1 MNATPVPLRAPRAG
15 SLAVALLAALCALA
29 LLAAP
34 HADAAART
42 TWLCSPSL
50 KSDPCRPSLATTQIS
65 PTGTVLGSTQ
75 VTASRKPAFDC
86 FYVYPTVSN
95 QPTPQATLKIDPEE
109 RSIALYQASRY
120 SKDCRVYA
128 PMYRQ
133 ITIQG
138 LLNPKT
144 VTATMQR
151 TGYADVVAAWREY
164 LKHDNKGRGVVLIG
178 HSQGSFVLR
187 SLIAKEIDPKPTV
200 RRRLISAILLGGN
213 VVVKKGSDHGGDFKN
228 VRACHSATQIGCVVA
243 FSTFNATPPANSLF
257 GRASV
262 PIAGLTKA
270 APKNFEVLCTNPAAL
285 GGGSAPLD
293 SIYPTTPF
301 APGTAI
307 GALVPLIGFPVPAVP
322 TQWLEAKGAY
332 TGQCSSDGGA
342 RVLRIAGVDGA
353 PVLKPL
359 TDATWGLH
367 LADANI
373 ALGNLTALV
382 ESQAKA
388 YLKQRR

>member
-1 MNATPVPLRAPRAG
+1 MNALPASRRVPRGVPVAA
-15 SLAVALLAALCALA
+15 ALLAALCSLA

-34 HADAAART
+34 RANAAAAKT

-65 PTGTVLGSTQ
+65 PTGAILGSTT
-75 VTASRKPAFDC
+75 VTAARKPAFDC

-120 SKDCRVYA
+120 SRDCRVYA

-133 ITIQG
+133 VTIQG
-138 LLNPKT
+138 LLNPTT
-144 VTATMQR
+144 VTAQMR
-151 TGYADVVAAWREY
+151 ASAYADVVAAWRDY
-164 LKHDNKGRGVVLIG
+164 LRHENKGRGVVLIG

-187 SLIAKEIDPKPTV
+187 SLIANEIDSRPAV
-200 RRRLISAILLGGN
+200 RRHLISALLLGGN
-213 VVVKKGSDHGGDFKN
+213 VLVKKGSDRGGDFKN
-228 VRACHSATQIGCVVA
+228 VPACRRATQLGCVVA
-243 FSTFNATPPANSLF
+243 FSTYNETPPANSLF
-257 GRASV
+257 GRTSR
-262 PIAGLTKA
+262 PIAGLPVTRR
-270 APKNFEVLCTNPAAL
+270 KNVEVLCTNPAAL
-285 GGGSAPLD
+285 SGGSAPLD

-307 GALVPLIGFPVPAVP
+307 GALVPLIGFPIPAVS

-332 TGQCSSDGGA
+332 TGRCSSAGGA
-342 RVLRIAGVDGA
+342 NVLRIAGVDGA

-359 TDATWGLH
+359 ADATWGLH

-388 YLKQRR
+388 YLKR

>member
-1 MNATPVPLRAPRAG
+1 MNASPTPLRAPRATLPG
-15 SLAVALLAALCALA
+15 AVLLAALCCL

-34 HADAAART
+34 RANAATKT

-50 KSDPCRPSLATTQIS
+50 KSDPCRPSLDTTQIS
-65 PTGTVLGSTQ
+65 PSGTVLGSTK

-95 QPTPQATLKIDPEE
+95 QPTPEATLRIDPEE

-133 ITIQG
+133 VTIQG
-138 LLNPKT
+138 LLNPST
-144 VTATMQR
+144 VSAKMRT
-151 TGYADVVAAWREY
+151 TGYDDVVAAWREY
-164 LKHDNKGRGVVLIG
+164 LRHDNKGRGVVLIG

-187 SLIAKEIDPKPTV
+187 SLIAKEIDPKPTI
-200 RRRLISAILLGGN
+200 RRQLISAILLGGN
-213 VVVKKGSDHGGDFKN
+213 VVVKKGSDRGGDFKD
-228 VRACHSATQIGCVVA
+228 VRACRSATQIGCVVA
-243 FSTFNATPPANSLF
+243 FSTYNATPPANSLF
-257 GRASV
+257 GRADV

-270 APKNFEVLCTNPAAL
+270 AEKTFEVLCTNPAAL

-307 GALVPLIGFPVPAVP
+307 GALVPLIGFPIPTTA
-322 TQWLEAKGAY
+322 TQWLEARGAY
-332 TGQCSSDGGA
+332 TGQCSAAGGA
-342 RVLRIAGVDGA
+342 HVLRITGVDGA

-359 TDATWGLH
+359 ADATWGLH

-373 ALGNLTALV
+373 ALGNLSALV
-382 ESQAKA
+382 ERQART
-388 YLKQRR
+388 YLKR

>member
-1 MNATPVPLRAPRAG
+1 MNAIPSALRVRRAVPF
-15 SLAVALLAALCALA
+15 ALA
-29 LLAAP
+29 LLALGCSLALLAASR
-34 HADAAART
+34 ADAAAAKT

-65 PTGTVLGSTQ
+65 PSGAILGSTQ
-75 VTASRKPAFDC
+75 VTAAKKPAFDC

-95 QPTPQATLKIDPEE
+95 QPAPEATKRIDPEE

-120 SKDCRVYA
+120 SQDCRVYA

-133 ITIQG
+133 VTIQG

-144 VTATMQR
+144 VTPKMQA
-151 TGYADVVAAWREY
+151 TGYADVLAAWRDY

-187 SLIAKEIDPKPTV
+187 RLIAKEIDPKPAI
-200 RRRLISAILLGGN
+200 RRQLISAILLGGN
-213 VVVKKGSDHGGDFKN
+213 VLVKKGSDRGGDFKN
-228 VRACHSATQIGCVVA
+228 IRACRSAKQLGCVVA

-257 GRASV
+257 GRTDVKIS
-262 PIAGLTKA
+262 GLTPTASKDV
-270 APKNFEVLCTNPAAL
+270 EVLCTNPAAL

-307 GALVPLIGFPVPAVP
+307 GSLVPLIGFPVPAVS

-332 TGQCSSDGGA
+332 TGRCSAEGGA
-342 RVLRIAGVDGA
+342 HVLRIAGVDGA
-353 PVLKPL
+353 PVLKAL
-359 TDATWGLH
+359 ADATWGLH

-388 YLKQRR
+388 YLKRH

>member
-1 MNATPVPLRAPRAG
+1 MNAIPSPRRAVLPA
-15 SLAVALLAALCALA
+15 AALLAALCCL

-34 HADAAART
+34 RAHAAAKT

-50 KSDPCRPSLATTQIS
+50 RSDPCRPSLATTQIA

-75 VTASRKPAFDC
+75 VTAAKRPAFDC

-95 QPTPQATLKIDPEE
+95 QPRPQATLKIDPEE

-133 ITIQG
+133 MTIQG

-144 VTATMQR
+144 VTAKMRT
-151 TGYADVVAAWREY
+151 TGYADVVAAWRDY
-164 LKHDNKGRGVVLIG
+164 LRHDNKGRGVVLIG

-200 RRRLISAILLGGN
+200 RRRLISAVLLGGD
-213 VVVKKGSDHGGDFKN
+213 VVVKKGSDRGGDFKN
-228 VRACHSATQIGCVVA
+228 VGACRSAKQVGCVVA
-243 FSTFNATPPANSLF
+243 FSTYNETPPANSLF
-257 GRASV
+257 GRTTV
-262 PIAGLTKA
+262 PIAGLPASGRKDL
-270 APKNFEVLCTNPAAL
+270 EVLCTNPAAL

-293 SIYPTTPF
+293 AIYPTTPF

-307 GALVPLIGFPVPAVP
+307 GALVPLIGFPVPTVP
-322 TQWLEAKGAY
+322 TQWLEARGAY
-332 TGQCSSDGGA
+332 TGRCSADGGA
-342 RVLRIAGVDGA
+342 HVLRITGVDGA

-359 TDATWGLH
+359 ADASWGLH

-382 ESQAKA
+382 ESQARA
-388 YLKQRR
+388 YLKR